1 MTSVPLRSSAGPRA
15 NTLEFRITSTVGPW
29 TTEAWQEELG
39 ALTRHVKRC
48 FEHATPRFVS
58 PSEDGCRYFANCL
71 MTYFLPG
78 EKRPPGS
85 KEKAVKHGRTF
96 LKHLAQERETIEL
109 GLRVNI
115 AFKLDE
121 ETRQKSESTL
131 FHMREVEQ
139 HLEYLFDVLSPKRS
153 PKNDWVRWLADLAQ
167 DLWRE
172 TNDGRA
178 PRSKK
183 ADGPI
188 CRLLLPVLKAIHRNP
203 SPRSIE
209 AALRGRR

>member
-1 MTSVPLRSSAGPRA
+1 MGFVLQPTVGSEQSGVTARQFGNGGMTSVPLRSSTGPRA
-15 NTLEFRITSTVGPW
+15 NTQEFRITSTVGPW
-29 TTEAWQEELG
+29 TTEAWQEELE

-48 FEHATPRFVS
+48 FDHATPRFVS

-139 HLEYLFDVLSPKRS
+139 HLEYLFDYFPPNVLRKTTGSVG
-153 PKNDWVRWLADLAQ
+153 WQ
-167 DLWRE
+167 
-172 TNDGRA
+172 
-178 PRSKK
+178 
-183 ADGPI
+183 I
-188 CRLLLPVLKAIHRNP
+188 
-203 SPRSIE
+203 
-209 AALRGRR
+209 